1 MYIDLVTI
9 NLCPGQGGGGVKP
22 SGTLEISENGV
33 YNVYSYASANVNV
46 PTGGYNE
53 REVTEG
59 KLNIVNLNNSASF
72 VKNYIFYKNTSL
84 QTVDLPDCYNVEDG
98 AFGFCYNLTT
108 VNLPVCSKISSSAF
122 MNCSLLSQV
131 NLPMCNRIGSS
142 AFINCF
148 SLSQVNLPMCNSIS
162 SAAFRGCYSLSQVN
176 LPMVKTIGISVFGA
190 CSALSSLT
198 LCTDVYWTIPF
209 GTRTY
214 GGTPIVNPSSSAS
227 IYVRSDTYSLWI
239 SSKLWSDYSSKFV
252 SVPVSGP
259 ALSFSNGLLSGTTKA
274 IASDFTDY
282 LSVSKSDITGV
293 SLPECKYLMESTF
306 AGMSLNSVYL
316 PECEVL
322 DGYTFQSV
330 PISSIDLPK
339 CKRMIQNDF
348 NLCQDLQNI
357 NLPQCDYL
365 GPGTF
370 VSCVNLKSIDLPL
383 CTTVGFKAFYF
394 CVGMSSVSLPMCKY
408 VGPQAF
414 FFTKALSSV
423 NLPVCS
429 RIDSNAFAEGNIQT
443 LVLGYDSI
451 VTIPAFGIFSGN
463 IPSIYVPASL
473 VEAYKADPNWS
484 QYSNSI
490 FPISE

>member
-9 NLCPGQGGGGVKP
+9 DLCPGQGGGGVKP

-46 PTGGYNE
+46 PTGGFNE

-59 KLNIVNLNNSASF
+59 VYDIVNLNNSASYVHHYAF
-72 VKNYIFYKNTSL
+72 QSNLSL
-84 QTVDLPDCYNVEDG
+84 MTVDLPDCSVVYEG
-98 AFGFCYNLTT
+98 AFRACKYLT
-108 VNLPVCSKISSSAF
+108 S
-122 MNCSLLSQV
+122 V
-131 NLPMCNRIGSS
+131 NLPMCISIGSS
-142 AFINCF
+142 AF
-148 SLSQVNLPMCNSIS
+148 
-162 SAAFRGCYSLSQVN
+162 GTCYSLSQMN
-176 LPMVKTIGISVFGA
+176 LPMVKTIGQTAFAA

-214 GGTPIVNPSSSAS
+214 GGTPITNESSSAS

-239 SSKLWSDYSSKFV
+239 SSQNWSQYSSKFV

-259 ALSFSNGLLSGTTKA
+259 ALSFSNGLLSGMTKA
-274 IASDFTDY
+274 IASDFTSY

-293 SLPECKYLMESTF
+293 SLPECKYLMQSTF
-306 AGMSLNSVYL
+306 EGMSLNSVYL

-322 DGYTFQSV
+322 YGYTFKSV

-339 CKRMIQNDF
+339 CKQMIQYDF
-348 NLCQDLQNI
+348 DLCQDLQNI

-365 GPGTF
+365 GPKTF
-370 VSCVNLKSIDLPL
+370 ATCVNLKSIDLPL
-383 CTTVGFKAFYF
+383 CTTVGAYAFDYCF
-394 CVGMSSVSLPMCKY
+394 AMSIVSLPMCKY
-408 VGPQAF
+408 VGPYAF
-414 FFTKALSSV
+414 HSAFALSSV

-429 RIDSNAFAEGNIQT
+429 RIDSNAFADAIIET
-443 LVLGYDSI
+443 LVLGYNSV
-451 VTIPAFGIFSGN
+451 VTIPAIGIFTYN

-473 VEAYKADPNWS
+473 VEAYKVDSNWS
-484 QYSNSI
+484 KYSDRI
-490 FPISE
+490 FPIS

>member
-9 NLCPGQGGGGVKP
+9 DLCPGQGGGGVKP
-22 SGTLEISENGV
+22 SGVLDISNNGV
-33 YNVYSYASANVNV
+33 FDVYSYASANVNV
-46 PTGGYNE
+46 PTTGFDE

-72 VKNYIFYKNTSL
+72 VKDYVFNTNSYV
-84 QTVDLPDCYNVEDG
+84 QTVNLPDCYEVKN
-98 AFGFCYNLTT
+98 N
-108 VNLPVCSKISSSAF
+108 
-122 MNCSLLSQV
+122 
-131 NLPMCNRIGSS
+131 
-142 AFINCF
+142 AFISCS
-148 SLSQVNLPMCNSIS
+148 SLSQVNLPMCISIGS
-162 SAAFRGCYSLSQVN
+162 EAFRNCSSLSQVN
-176 LPMVKTIGISVFGA
+176 LPMVKTISLSAFTN

-214 GGTPIVNPSSSAS
+214 LGTPITNESSSAS

-239 SSKLWSDYSSKFV
+239 SSKLWSSISSKFV

-274 IASDFTDY
+274 IASNFTSY
-282 LSVSKSDITGV
+282 LSVTASDITGV
-293 SLPECKYLMESTF
+293 SLPECKYLMKSTF

-316 PECEVL
+316 PECEL
-322 DGYTFQSV
+322 LYGYTFQSV

-348 NLCQDLQNI
+348 NLCQNLQNI

-365 GPGTF
+365 GPRTF
-370 VSCVNLKSIDLPL
+370 ATCVNLKSIDLPL
-383 CTTVGFKAFYF
+383 CTTVGANAFDF
-394 CVGMSSVSLPMCKY
+394 CFIMSSVSLLMCKY
-408 VGPQAF
+408 VGPNAF
-414 FFTKALSSV
+414 HSALALSSV

-429 RIDSNAFAEGNIQT
+429 RIDRNAFDDIET
-443 LVLGYDSI
+443 LVLGYNSV
-451 VTIPAFGIFSGN
+451 VTIPAIGIFTGN

-484 QYSNSI
+484 QYSDRI
-490 FPISE
+490 FPIS

>member
-9 NLCPGQGGGGVKP
+9 DLCPGQGGGGVKP

-33 YNVYSYASANVNV
+33 FNVYSYASANVNV
-46 PTGGYNE
+46 PTGGFNE

-59 KLNIVNLNNSASF
+59 VYDIVNLNNSASY
-72 VKNYIFYKNTSL
+72 VHPYALQSNLSL
-84 QTVDLPDCYNVEDG
+84 MTVDLPDCAVVYEG
-98 AFGFCYNLTT
+98 AFQACKYLT
-108 VNLPVCSKISSSAF
+108 S
-122 MNCSLLSQV
+122 V
-131 NLPMCNRIGSS
+131 NLPMCSSIGSS
-142 AFINCF
+142 GFGI
-148 SLSQVNLPMCNSIS
+148 
-162 SAAFRGCYSLSQVN
+162 CYSLSQIN
-176 LPMVKTIGISVFGA
+176 IPMVKTIGQTAFA
-190 CSALSSLT
+190 TCRALSSLT

-239 SSKLWSDYSSKFV
+239 SSQFWSDYSSKFV

-293 SLPECKYLMESTF
+293 SLPECKYLMKSTF
-306 AGMSLNSVYL
+306 ADMSLNSVYL

-322 DGYTFQSV
+322 YGYTFKSV

-339 CKRMIQNDF
+339 CKRMIQYDF
-348 NLCQDLQNI
+348 DLCQDLQNI

-365 GPGTF
+365 GPKTF
-370 VSCVNLKSIDLPL
+370 ATCVNLKSIDLPL
-383 CTTVGFKAFYF
+383 CTTVGANAFDYCF
-394 CVGMSSVSLPMCKY
+394 TMSIVSLPMCKY
-408 VGPQAF
+408 VGPNAF
-414 FFTKALSSV
+414 HSTFALSSV

-429 RIDSNAFAEGNIQT
+429 RIDSNAFADAIRLQT
-443 LVLGYDSI
+443 LVLGYDSV
-451 VTIPAFGIFSGN
+451 VTIPAIGIFTGN
-463 IPSIYVPASL
+463 IPSIFVPASL
-473 VEAYKADPNWS
+473 VEAYKADTNWS
-484 QYSNSI
+484 QYSSQI
-490 FPISE
+490 FPIS

>member
-33 YNVYSYASANVNV
+33 FDVYSYASANVNV
-46 PTGGYNE
+46 PTTGYNE

-59 KLNIVNLNNSASF
+59 AYDIVNLNNSASY
-72 VKNYIFYKNTSL
+72 VKNNVFNNNSYI
-84 QTVDLPDCYNVEDG
+84 QTVDLPDCTVVNES
-98 AFGFCYNLTT
+98 AFYHCSNLTT
-108 VNLPVCSKISSSAF
+108 VNLPVCSSIGSSAF
-122 MNCSLLSQV
+122 MNCF
-131 NLPMCNRIGSS
+131 NLTT
-142 AFINCF
+142 
-148 SLSQVNLPMCNSIS
+148 VNLPMCNSIG
-162 SAAFRGCYSLSQVN
+162 SAAFRSCYSLSQVN
-176 LPMVKTIGISVFGA
+176 LPMVKTINISAFGA
-190 CSALSSLT
+190 CSTLSSLT

-209 GTRTY
+209 GGGRTY
-214 GGTPIVNPSSSAS
+214 VGTPIVNPSSSAS

-239 SSKLWSDYSSKFV
+239 SSELWSEFSSKFV

-274 IASDFTDY
+274 IESDFTSY

-293 SLPECKYLMESTF
+293 SLPECKYLMKSTF
-306 AGMSLNSVYL
+306 ADMSLNSVYL

-322 DGYTFQSV
+322 YGYTFQSV

-339 CKRMIQNDF
+339 CKQMIQNDF
-348 NLCQDLQNI
+348 NHCENLQNI

-365 GPGTF
+365 GPATF
-370 VSCVNLKSIDLPL
+370 FSCANLKSIDLPL
-383 CTTVGFKAFYF
+383 CTTVGFQAFYF
-394 CVGMSSVSLPMCKY
+394 CIGMSSVSLPMCKY

-414 FFTKALSSV
+414 FYTKALSSV

-429 RIDSNAFAEGNIQT
+429 RIDSNAFVEGNIQT
-443 LVLGYDSI
+443 LVLGYDSV
-451 VTIPAFGIFSGN
+451 VTIPAIGIFSGN

-473 VEAYKADPNWS
+473 VEAYKSAENWLK
-484 QYSNSI
+484 YSSHI
-490 FPISE
+490 FPIE

>member
-9 NLCPGQGGGGVKP
+9 NLCPGQGGGGVSP
-22 SGTLEISENGV
+22 SGVLDISNNGV
-33 YNVYSYASANVNV
+33 FDVYSYASANVNV
-46 PTGGYNE
+46 PTTGFNE

-59 KLNIVNLNNSASF
+59 VYDIVNLNNSASYVNHYAF
-72 VKNYIFYKNTSL
+72 QSNLSL
-84 QTVDLPDCYNVEDG
+84 M
-98 AFGFCYNLTT
+98 T
-108 VNLPVCSKISSSAF
+108 VNLPNCAVVYEGAF
-122 MNCSLLSQV
+122 QACKNLTSV
-131 NLPMCNRIGSS
+131 NLPMCSSIGSS
-142 AFINCF
+142 G
-148 SLSQVNLPMCNSIS
+148 
-162 SAAFRGCYSLSQVN
+162 FRICYSLSQMN
-176 LPMVKTIGISVFGA
+176 IPMVKTIGQMAFTQ
-190 CSALSSLT
+190 CKLLSSLT

-214 GGTPIVNPSSSAS
+214 VGTPIVNPSSSAS

-239 SSKLWSDYSSKFV
+239 SSQFWSDYSSKFV

-274 IASDFTDY
+274 IASDFTHY

-306 AGMSLNSVYL
+306 EGMSLNSVYL

-322 DGYTFQSV
+322 GGYTFQSV

-339 CKRMIQNDF
+339 CKRMIQKDF
-348 NLCQDLQNI
+348 NMCQDLQNI

-365 GPGTF
+365 GPKTF
-370 VSCVNLKSIDLPL
+370 ANCVNLKSIDLPL
-383 CTTVGFKAFYF
+383 CTTVGANAFDYCF
-394 CVGMSSVSLPMCKY
+394 TMSIVSLPMCKY
-408 VGPQAF
+408 VGPNAF
-414 FFTKALSSV
+414 HSAFALSSV

-429 RIDSNAFAEGNIQT
+429 RIDSNAFGDAIELQT

-451 VTIPAFGIFSGN
+451 VTIPAIGIFTGN
-463 IPSIYVPASL
+463 IPSIFVPASL
-473 VEAYKADPNWS
+473 VEAYKADTNWS